1 MSTANPGLA
10 CVESTRIS
18 PRANQIVASPPC
30 IRNVRR
36 YAVPPRPS
44 GSGTQPV
51 LDGDGD
57 GDAAGFGAGLLAVG
71 VGDGRSGVGAGS
83 GVGDGSGAARR
94 SSAAES
100 GAVRAGAAVDNAE
113 LIPSQDAPTIT
124 EVATPQAK
132 KYASPRGTPIS
143 CRRRSVHTMA
153 QVLLVEDDHI
163 MRGTLAR
170 SLTNCGHIVYAVGTA
185 LEALRRVA
193 SAAPDVVIL
202 DLGLPDLDGADALR
216 MLRGIS
222 DTPIIIATARDDEAE
237 IVRLLKAGA
246 DDYMV
251 KPFTSAHLDA
261 RVTSVLRRSGRGAPA
276 EPPTTIEAG
285 TLRVD
290 LAQRQAFLDGAAL
303 ALTRKEF
310 DLLAYVAARPG
321 RVVSRREL
329 LEEVWRQPSVG
340 DDQTIDVHLYWLRR
354 KLGES
359 AARPKFLHTVRGVG
373 VRFAVPD

>member
-1 MSTANPGLA
+1 
-10 CVESTRIS
+10 
-18 PRANQIVASPPC
+18 
-30 IRNVRR
+30 
-36 YAVPPRPS
+36 
-44 GSGTQPV
+44 
-51 LDGDGD
+51 
-57 GDAAGFGAGLLAVG
+57 
-71 VGDGRSGVGAGS
+71 
-83 GVGDGSGAARR
+83 
-94 SSAAES
+94 
-100 GAVRAGAAVDNAE
+100 
-113 LIPSQDAPTIT
+113 
-124 EVATPQAK
+124 
-132 KYASPRGTPIS
+132 
-143 CRRRSVHTMA
+143 
-153 QVLLVEDDHI
+153 
-163 MRGTLAR
+163 MRGSLAR
-170 SLTNCGHIVYAVGTA
+170 SLTNCGHTVQAVGTA

-193 SAAPDVVIL
+193 AAAPDVVVL

-251 KPFTSAHLDA
+251 KPFTGTHLDA
-261 RVTSVLRRSGRGAPA
+261 RVTSVLRRTGRAAAEQPA
-276 EPPTTIEAG
+276 AIEAG
-285 TLRVD
+285 GLRVD
-290 LAQRQAFLDGAAL
+290 VPQRQAYLDGALL

-359 AARPKFLHTVRGVG
+359 ASRPRFLHTVRGVG